1 MRVEYA
7 LAWLLP
13 LLAGSAL
20 CALAAAPGAWRG
32 RSAAIIGSGWLA
44 GVYLVAC
51 AACLVGR
58 DDTLHALAAV
68 APWLAAM
75 TMAGWVVVLIR
86 RFVRKRRGGG
96 DVMHEVAAIPWQRAA
111 WWLLLALVLLR
122 LLLLGAEAA
131 WRPVFPW
138 DAWSAWALKPKS
150 WILLGHVEPY
160 VPMLDWLADPYAATR
175 TAATWNYPE
184 LLAWIEVWFASG
196 AGGWNEPL
204 VNLAWSGA
212 LSAFLLSAYGYWRGF
227 GIGALPTLGLV
238 FALASLP
245 LLDAHVALAG
255 YADLWIA
262 VTLGL
267 SLLAWSR
274 WLLLR
279 ERGQWLLAI
288 AFAACLPAIKLEGAI
303 WLALFGVVAAYELV
317 PARWRRLAVAG
328 GLAMLVLGLVLI
340 CIASHLSVRG
350 SGWLRF
356 DWRSVQLAAAPPL
369 ELGWHPVG
377 GAMLASLFTLPNWHL
392 FWYALPLLVVLRRR
406 FLALDRPAR
415 LLGLIVLLQC
425 LALFVLFFFTNAGA
439 WAADFTSAIRL
450 ILQLVP
456 GVFVFIAMLLRDLPG
471 VAARAAPARFQ
482 ATQSR

>member
-1 MRVEYA
+1 MHGTRTLPCAGCSRTASASPPLASSARTVTKPPTRSSTGSAMRVEYA

-75 TMAGWVVVLIR
+75 TVAGWVVVPIR

-160 VPMLDWLADPYAATR
+160 VPMLDWLADPYA
-175 TAATWNYPE
+175 E
-184 LLAWIEVWFASG
+184 
-196 AGGWNEPL
+196 
-204 VNLAWSGA
+204 
-212 LSAFLLSAYGYWRGF
+212 
-227 GIGALPTLGLV
+227 IGR
-238 FALASLP
+238 
-245 LLDAHVALAG
+245 AHV
-255 YADLWIA
+255 
-262 VTLGL
+262 
-267 SLLAWSR
+267 
-274 WLLLR
+274 
-279 ERGQWLLAI
+279 
-288 AFAACLPAIKLEGAI
+288 
-303 WLALFGVVAAYELV
+303 
-317 PARWRRLAVAG
+317 
-328 GLAMLVLGLVLI
+328 
-340 CIASHLSVRG
+340 
-350 SGWLRF
+350 
-356 DWRSVQLAAAPPL
+356 
-369 ELGWHPVG
+369 
-377 GAMLASLFTLPNWHL
+377 
-392 FWYALPLLVVLRRR
+392 
-406 FLALDRPAR
+406 
-415 LLGLIVLLQC
+415 
-425 LALFVLFFFTNAGA
+425 
-439 WAADFTSAIRL
+439 
-450 ILQLVP
+450 
-456 GVFVFIAMLLRDLPG
+456 
-471 VAARAAPARFQ
+471 
-482 ATQSR
+482 